1 MVINQMNQELMPNFL
16 KKRAF
21 LTPDRIAL
29 YFDGQALSFKDLYD
43 KSFETA
49 GRLTAFGVK
58 KKSFTG
64 ILLTNHIDTVFILF
78 ALQLI
83 GARAVM
89 LNNRLSARE
98 LEWQL
103 KDSKT
108 DIVIADA
115 SFSVTESLKRSQLGQ
130 CNIVTKE
137 ELWSKS
143 AEIFKAE
150 EEIDLADICTIMYTS
165 GTTGNPKGV
174 IQTYGN
180 HWWSA
185 TGSALNLG
193 IMDADCWLCAVP
205 IFHISG
211 FSILMRSVIYGMS
224 IVLHESFDVLKT
236 LSDIEQKRVTIMSVV
251 TTMLTRI
258 TDYLNGEHLPAH
270 FRCMLL
276 GGGPAPLPL
285 LETCADFGIPVFQ
298 SYGMTETSS
307 QIVTLAPEYSLA
319 KLGSAGKTLFPSEIK
334 ILTTEGKN
342 ALPGEAGE
350 ITVKGPNVTPGY
362 LYREDATKEKF
373 RNGWLHTGD
382 IGYLDEEGFLF
393 VLDRRDDLIISGGE
407 NIYPAELE
415 GILLG
420 HSAVKEAG
428 VIGIPDEKWG
438 QVPAAYVVIRKSA
451 DVTEEELIEFC
462 STRMARYKVPKEIHT
477 IEELPR
483 NAAKK
488 LLRRKLRELW
498 EAGREK

>member
-1 MVINQMNQELMPNFL
+1 
-16 KKRAF
+16 
-21 LTPDRIAL
+21 
-29 YFDGQALSFKDLYD
+29 
-43 KSFETA
+43 
-49 GRLTAFGVK
+49 
-58 KKSFTG
+58 
-64 ILLTNHIDTVFILF
+64 
-78 ALQLI
+78 
-83 GARAVM
+83 
-89 LNNRLSARE
+89 
-98 LEWQL
+98 
-103 KDSKT
+103 
-108 DIVIADA
+108 
-115 SFSVTESLKRSQLGQ
+115 
-130 CNIVTKE
+130 
-137 ELWSKS
+137 
-143 AEIFKAE
+143 
-150 EEIDLADICTIMYTS
+150 
-165 GTTGNPKGV
+165 
-174 IQTYGN
+174 
-180 HWWSA
+180 
-185 TGSALNLG
+185 
-193 IMDADCWLCAVP
+193 
-205 IFHISG
+205 
-211 FSILMRSVIYGMS
+211 
-224 IVLHESFDVLKT
+224 
-236 LSDIEQKRVTIMSVV
+236 VV
-251 TTMLTRI
+251 STMLTRI

-319 KLGSAGKTLFPSEIK
+319 KLGSAGKTLFPSQIN

-342 ALPGEAGE
+342 AQPGEAGE
-350 ITVKGPNVTPGY
+350 IIVKGPNVTPGY

-420 HSAVKEAG
+420 HSGVTEAG

-498 EAGREK
+498 EAGREKS